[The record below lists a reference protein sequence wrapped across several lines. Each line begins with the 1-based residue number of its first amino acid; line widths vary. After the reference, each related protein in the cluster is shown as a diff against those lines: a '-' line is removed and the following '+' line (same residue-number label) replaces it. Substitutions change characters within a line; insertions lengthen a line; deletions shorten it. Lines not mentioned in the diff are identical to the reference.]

1 MEDNHTP
8 MDASVASWLSDFEI
22 DDHTLFPDECH
33 HLNLLVVDDKEFLSN
48 DDIASVL
55 QKQTLQQ
62 SLSSDCTSIT
72 LSNSF
77 TDETSFDFADTPS
90 ITENFSPELSP
101 SSSISSFKSQILFLD
116 NTNSSPATNTTTQIS
131 GFDSSTL
138 NPKQNET
145 VLVPLPQLGNTHIST
160 QNSKGSSKN
169 QNFETKSSH
178 GKRSPAHHHDHIMA
192 ERKRREK
199 LSQSFIALA
208 ALVPGL
214 KKMDKSSVL
223 TDAIKYVKEL
233 KERLAV
239 LEEQSKKTK
248 VESVV
253 VPINKPAPELCGG
266 DNDDESL
273 VQVESRVSEQDM
285 LIRILCKKQKR
296 LLTKIL
302 AEIQS
307 FQLSV
312 VNSSILPFG
321 DSMDITI
328 IAQMGEGYDLTA
340 KELVKKLRVAILKF
354 MS

>member
-1 MEDNHTP
+1 
-8 MDASVASWLSDFEI
+8 
-22 DDHTLFPDECH
+22 
-33 HLNLLVVDDKEFLSN
+33 
-48 DDIASVL
+48 
-55 QKQTLQQ
+55 
-62 SLSSDCTSIT
+62 
-72 LSNSF
+72 
-77 TDETSFDFADTPS
+77 
-90 ITENFSPELSP
+90 
-101 SSSISSFKSQILFLD
+101 
-116 NTNSSPATNTTTQIS
+116 
-131 GFDSSTL
+131 
-138 NPKQNET
+138 
-145 VLVPLPQLGNTHIST
+145 
-160 QNSKGSSKN
+160 
-169 QNFETKSSH
+169 
-178 GKRSPAHHHDHIMA
+178 
-192 ERKRREK
+192 
-199 LSQSFIALA
+199 
-208 ALVPGL
+208 
-214 KKMDKSSVL
+214 MDKSSVL

-266 DNDDESL
+266 DNDDSSSCEESVEADESL

-328 IAQMGEGYDLTA
+328 IAQ
-340 KELVKKLRVAILKF
+340 VKDKL
-354 MS
+354 SH